1 MLLSL
6 IPPVLSVAVAF
17 DGPVEPPVVDFD
29 VPVQVDRI
37 SQAEVDR
44 AMRGSIRGRNQVLS
58 RNPGVTLVGPSPRI
72 GDTPLGEVVQYID
85 GVRVSGY

>member
-1 MLLSL
+1 
-6 IPPVLSVAVAF
+6 
-17 DGPVEPPVVDFD
+17 
-29 VPVQVDRI
+29 
-37 SQAEVDR
+37 
-44 AMRGSIRGRNQVLS
+44 MRGSIRGRNQVLS

>member
-6 IPPVLSVAVAF
+6 IPSVMVTTVVF

-44 AMRGSIRGRNQVLS
+44 VMRGSIRGRNQVLS
-58 RNPGVTLVGPSPRI
+58 WNPGVTLSGPSPRI
-72 GDTPLGEVVQYID
+72 GDTPIGEVVQTID